1 MLQKLVDVTELVQE
15 EFRIDHCRRRNEY
28 GVPKRDRRRRARTE
42 RPTGYANGHSAA
54 TIRRLSEIWITT
66 NHILGELD
74 SLSDQRPDE
83 S

>member
-15 EFRIDHCRRRNEY
+15 EFRIEHCGRRNEY
-28 GVPKRDRRRRARTE
+28 RFPEGDRRRRARSQ
-42 RPTGYANGHSAA
+42 RPTADANGQSAA
-54 TIRRLSEIWITT
+54 TIRRFSKVGITT
-66 NHILGELD
+66 NQLRGELD